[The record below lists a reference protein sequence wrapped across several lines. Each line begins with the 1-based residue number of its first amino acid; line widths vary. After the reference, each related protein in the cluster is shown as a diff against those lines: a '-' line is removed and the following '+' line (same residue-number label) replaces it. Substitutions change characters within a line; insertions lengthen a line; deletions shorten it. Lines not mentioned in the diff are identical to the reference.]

1 MPSIKKNL
9 LYNST
14 LTVSNYLFP
23 FLTYPYVSRILG
35 VANIGIYNWIDS
47 IINYY
52 IIFSVLGIGTVGIR
66 EIARV
71 KNNKKEVSQVFSSL
85 LILNGITTFLML
97 IILVLSAILFPTLAQ
112 YKSMLIIGGVKL
124 VFNYLLIEWFY
135 IGIEKFK
142 YITIRSILIKILY
155 VISVFLF
162 VKETDDYSIYYLLT
176 TLMIVLSAFLNMI
189 HSRKYVMI
197 KFDNILFRP
206 YIKPLFTFGLYGF
219 LSTMYASFNVAFL
232 GLVTNEIE
240 VGYYS
245 TAIKLYVIFLS
256 MFTAF
261 TGVMLPRLSSLV
273 QLGEMKQ
280 FQIMINKSIELLLVI
295 VLPLVVISIIYA
307 PQIINVISGSQYG
320 GAILPMRIVMPLLLI
335 IGYEQILVKQI
346 LIPLKQDKIVFY
358 NTILGILINIFLNI
372 LWVKTFGSAG
382 SSCVWLFSECIM
394 ICSIQY
400 FFLKKIHLKISYKKI
415 ANNILY
421 SIPAFIFSYYFVL
434 YCSSYMADWIVL
446 IIGASLVFLYFICLH
461 CLVLKNTIALE
472 IFSVLLNLKKM

>member
-197 KFDNILFRP
+197 KFDNIL
-206 YIKPLFTFGLYGF
+206 
-219 LSTMYASFNVAFL
+219 
-232 GLVTNEIE
+232 
-240 VGYYS
+240 
-245 TAIKLYVIFLS
+245 
-256 MFTAF
+256 
-261 TGVMLPRLSSLV
+261 
-273 QLGEMKQ
+273 
-280 FQIMINKSIELLLVI
+280 
-295 VLPLVVISIIYA
+295 
-307 PQIINVISGSQYG
+307 
-320 GAILPMRIVMPLLLI
+320 
-335 IGYEQILVKQI
+335 
-346 LIPLKQDKIVFY
+346 
-358 NTILGILINIFLNI
+358 
-372 LWVKTFGSAG
+372 
-382 SSCVWLFSECIM
+382 
-394 ICSIQY
+394 
-400 FFLKKIHLKISYKKI
+400 
-415 ANNILY
+415 
-421 SIPAFIFSYYFVL
+421 
-434 YCSSYMADWIVL
+434 
-446 IIGASLVFLYFICLH
+446 
-461 CLVLKNTIALE
+461 
-472 IFSVLLNLKKM
+472 